1 MNKPKRPRI
10 EGYAVISR
18 EGMIARSDGSFPE
31 ELKIPADQQFYQ
43 ESLERASAVA
53 NGRHSAE
60 GGPKEKARKRIRL
73 TRRVQRIISDPDN
86 PNVVLWNPG
95 TASFDEAWQKLNVD
109 DGVLAVVGG
118 TDVFALFLT
127 IGYDAFFLTRALVSI
142 PRGRPV
148 FPGVGNGV
156 AAEEPLKKHGLV
168 LKETRMLDPVTETVV
183 QEWGPPAKARAPA
196 RRGQPRA

>member
-1 MNKPKRPRI
+1 MPTKRPRI
-10 EGYAVISR
+10 EGYAIVSR
-18 EGMIARSDGSFPE
+18 EGMIAKSDGSFPE

-60 GGPKEKARKRIRL
+60 GGSKAKARKRIQL
-73 TRRVQRIISDPDN
+73 TRRVQRVIVEPDN

-95 TASFDEAWQKLNVD
+95 TASFEEAWHRLGIE
-109 DGVLAVVGG
+109 DGILAVVGG
-118 TDVFALFLT
+118 TAVFALFLT

-156 AAEEPLKKHGLV
+156 AAEEPLNKHGLV
-168 LKETRMLDPVTETVV
+168 LRDTRLLDPVSETVV
-183 QEWGPPAKARAPA
+183 QEWGPKA
-196 RRGQPRA
+196 

>member
-1 MNKPKRPRI
+1 MMTRRPRI
-10 EGYAVISR
+10 EGYAIVSR

-31 ELKIPADQQFYQ
+31 SLKIPADQQFYQ

-60 GGPKEKARKRIRL
+60 GGPREKARKRIL
-73 TRRVQRIISDPDN
+73 VTRRVQRIIHDPAN
-86 PNVVLWNPG
+86 PNAILWNPA
-95 TASFDEAWQKLNVD
+95 TASFDEVWQKLNIE
-109 DGVLAVVGG
+109 GGILAVVGG

-127 IGYDAFFLTRALVSI
+127 IGYDAFFLSRALASV

-168 LKETRMLDPVTETVV
+168 LRDTRMLDPVSETVV
-183 QEWGPPAKARAPA
+183 QEWGPK
-196 RRGQPRA
+196 